1 MYDSDPDGALGM
13 LNSLRA
19 KRGCTVPLSAVPDK
33 SAFLNA
39 IINDARREFVGEG
52 KLFFLYKR
60 LNKTILDETNGNQTL
75 TEKFILPV
83 TER

>member
-1 MYDSDPDGALGM
+1 MRQTCMIATRM
-13 LNSLRA
+13 AQEVLNSLRA
-19 KRGCTVPLSAVPDK
+19 KRGYRSALRCSDK

-60 LNKTILDETNGNQTL
+60 LNKTILDETNGKT
-75 TEKFILPV
+75 
-83 TER
+83 